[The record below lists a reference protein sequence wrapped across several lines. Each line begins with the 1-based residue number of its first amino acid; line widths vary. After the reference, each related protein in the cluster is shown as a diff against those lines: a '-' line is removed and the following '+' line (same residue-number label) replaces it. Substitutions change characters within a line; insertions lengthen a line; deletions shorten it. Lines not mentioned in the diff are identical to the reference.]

1 MAPMVSR
8 VACHWFGFF
17 LVSVNKNHYLKKL
30 DKITTHVLT
39 CTQKVDFSDL
49 ILLSIWKMCLQACV
63 KCFLSPKRSQ
73 SCIMNEKLECVIS
86 RLKCGYLLSRE
97 LLPLVTSTCRSL
109 QCIFTYA
116 TTSLK
121 SVGLLR
127 CLALKRV
134 YFKHSVLASCTAA
147 EFIQSTSHHTR
158 VRKCGQWYRSE
169 RLLSLFRIAQADRVV
184 MLKGLPNVKVP
195 TVWNLVTLGR

>member
-1 MAPMVSR
+1 
-8 VACHWFGFF
+8 
-17 LVSVNKNHYLKKL
+17 
-30 DKITTHVLT
+30 
-39 CTQKVDFSDL
+39 
-49 ILLSIWKMCLQACV
+49 MCLQACV

-134 YFKHSVLASCTAA
+134 YFKHSVGVMYSSWIHTVHLTSHKGEEMWSVIQVRKTTFSISNSTGRQGCYA
-147 EFIQSTSHHTR
+147 EGFTKRESPNSLKLGHPGKIGVCIVCPDHSSSHLQTPLRSTSLFFAGAFLNKI
-158 VRKCGQWYRSE
+158 V
-169 RLLSLFRIAQADRVV
+169 LLRIARHGD
-184 MLKGLPNVKVP
+184 
-195 TVWNLVTLGR
+195 